1 MKQNEHFFFFAD
13 VLIPSAEGDV
23 CVPLHIRKQQEVR
36 VGQEGPGEV
45 INQYALGEYTFFRP
59 NRI

>member
-13 VLIPSAEGDV
+13 ALIPSAEGDV

-45 INQYALGEYTFFRP
+45 INQYALG
-59 NRI
+59 